1 MERARRSHA
10 PSRIEQW
17 AALINRLRRATR
29 IALSVVIALE
39 LTLLISLI
47 VDRLLIAAVYD
58 GDVGAMV
65 PALIAVGFGVLF
77 YVIGWW
83 ALVGFDADPTRP
95 WRAGRPAVLYA
106 AVGAAGVIAL
116 VMLILIGLAQG
127 YIL

>member
-1 MERARRSHA
+1 MARARETQA

-17 AALINRLRRATR
+17 AALVNRLPRATR

-47 VDRLLIAAVYD
+47 VDRLLIASVYE

-65 PALIAVGFGVLF
+65 PALIAVGIGVMS

-83 ALVGFDADPTRP
+83 ALVGFDADPSRP
-95 WRAGRPAVLYA
+95 WRAGRLAVLYTA
-106 AVGAAGVIAL
+106 AGAAGLIVLA
-116 VMLILIGLAQG
+116 MLILIGLAQG